1 MNNYDIPRNF
11 VAVLAA
17 LVLAL
22 VLTLTPNA
30 RAFAEEIS
38 TVDIAHREGAP
49 QDADLLRR
57 LLSDPNLSPQEQRQL
72 DHALSSVFEELA

>member
-30 RAFAEEIS
+30 GAFAEEIS
-38 TVDIAHREGAP
+38 TVDISHREAAP